1 MKSAADSLVLPRQR
15 RSPAAVLSGAL
26 SSPRAW
32 VYVACAI
39 LAVVVSAALGKD
51 MGWDT
56 LDYHF
61 YAGFSALHDRF
72 GLDYFP
78 AGSQTYFNPY
88 VYVPFYLLARSRL
101 PAIVDASI
109 LAIAQ
114 SGILWL
120 TYEIALRV
128 APRQDQRTR
137 ITIGV
142 CATLLALGNP
152 ILLNQFG
159 SSYADILTSEVVLAG
174 WLLLV
179 VALQTPSA
187 RHVVVAGL
195 LLGAA
200 SALKLTNSV
209 HALSAGVL
217 LLFIPVLWSGKLR
230 YACLFGLAGALGFIL
245 VCLPWSIRLEQHFG
259 NPLFPVLNGIFRSPQ
274 FPTARM
280 LDYRFMPDS
289 LANALLRPFQIVM
302 PAYMVDDELQAPDV
316 RYAVLLIGSILLALR
331 WVWPRGGG
339 ARLEPAAAGAGSRA
353 LLALGCAFLAD
364 WVLWL
369 TASGNGRYFMPGAC
383 IAGVLAVAVISRL
396 CASSKLRAYALAAVL
411 GAQLVQLYLGAGYRL
426 HLPWDG
432 GPWFE
437 VTVPAGL
444 PSAPALYLSYGV
456 QSNSFIVPFLPR
468 GSAFVNVAGDYP
480 LGPDGANGAQ
490 VEALV
495 GRFLPH
501 LRVIAREE
509 RPLDKSLP
517 AVSGVPAAADALM
530 PFNLLP
536 VASGCFSFEVA
547 NEGAQGLMFARQVR
561 VGSPQTTHSRGIQVP
576 QSANGFL
583 ETCRVV
589 QHPSP
594 LAALA
599 PSKRDAEMA
608 FGRLEGACPAL
619 FQPARPV
626 TQYFGENEID
636 HSQIWARRYLNTGL
650 TAWVSRGWVVYID
663 QVRGGPAQYIARE
676 SDLRDPHLSIACG
689 RHDEWYFVKAARS
702 SAGQTRE

>member
-1 MKSAADSLVLPRQR
+1 L
-15 RSPAAVLSGAL
+15 
-26 SSPRAW
+26 
-32 VYVACAI
+32 
-39 LAVVVSAALGKD
+39 VSAALGKD

-109 LAIAQ
+109 LAVAQ
-114 SGILWL
+114 SCVLWL
-120 TYEIALRV
+120 TYEIALRM
-128 APRQDQRTR
+128 APQEERRAR

-142 CATLLALGNP
+142 CAVLLALGNP

-159 SSYADILTSEVVLAG
+159 SSYADIITSEVVLGG

-187 RHVVVAGL
+187 KYIAAAGL

-217 LLFIPVLWSGKLR
+217 LLFIPVRWSGKLR
-230 YACLFGLAGALGFIL
+230 YAGLFGVAVALSLIM

-289 LANALLRPFQIVM
+289 LANALLRPFQILM

-316 RYAVLLIGSILLALR
+316 RYAVLLIASVALVLR
-331 WVWPRGGG
+331 WAWKRRGRG
-339 ARLEPAAAGAGSRA
+339 RLPLAPATVSGRA

-369 TASGNGRYFMPGAC
+369 TASGNGRYFMSGAC
-383 IAGVLAVAVISRL
+383 IAAVLVVVIIFRL
-396 CASSKLRAYALAAVL
+396 CTAPKARAYALTAVL
-411 GAQLVQLYLGAGYRL
+411 GAQLAQLYLGAGYRL

-437 VTVPAGL
+437 VTVPAAL
-444 PSAPALYLSYGV
+444 PSTPALYLSYGV

-490 VEALV
+490 LEALV
-495 GRFLPH
+495 HRFSPH
-501 LRVIAREE
+501 LMVIAREE
-509 RPLDKSLP
+509 RPLDKRLA
-517 AVSGVPAAADALM
+517 AVSGVPASADALL
-530 PFNLLP
+530 PFNLFP
-536 VASGCFSFEVA
+536 IANDCFTFEVA
-547 NEGAQGLMFARQVR
+547 NEGPQGLMFSQQRR
-561 VGSPQTTHSRGIQVP
+561 VGSPHVAQSRGTQVP
-576 QSANGFL
+576 ESPTGYL

-589 QHPSP
+589 PHASP
-594 LAALA
+594 LATLA
-599 PSKRDAEMA
+599 PSKREAEMA
-608 FGRLEGACPAL
+608 FDRLEDACPAL

-650 TAWVSRGWVVYID
+650 TAWASRGWVVYID

-676 SDLRDPHLSIACG
+676 SEMRNPHLSIACG
-689 RHDEWYFVKAARS
+689 RHDEWYFVKVARS
-702 SAGQTRE
+702 PPGKTKE

>member
-1 MKSAADSLVLPRQR
+1 MAL
-15 RSPAAVLSGAL
+15 LSGAF

-32 VYVACAI
+32 TYLACTVM
-39 LAVVVSAALGKD
+39 AVLGSALLGKE

-88 VYVPFYLLARSRL
+88 AYVPFYLLASSRL

-109 LAIAQ
+109 LAVAQ

-120 TYEIALRV
+120 TYEIALQIAPQEGRRMRV
-128 APRQDQRTR
+128 TL
-137 ITIGV
+137 GV
-142 CATLLALGNP
+142 CSVLLALGNP

-159 SSYADILTSEVVLAG
+159 GSYADITTSEIVLGG

-179 VALQTPSA
+179 VALRTPSA
-187 RHVVVAGL
+187 KHIAIAGL

-217 LLFIPVLWSGKLR
+217 LLFVPDRWSERFR
-230 YACLFGLAGALGFIL
+230 YMAFFGLALAFSFFL

-259 NPLFPVLNGIFRSPQ
+259 NPLFPMLNGIFRSPQ

-289 LANALLRPFQIVM
+289 IAAALWRPFEIVV

-316 RYAVLLIGSILLALR
+316 RYAVLLIASVLLALR
-331 WVWPRGGG
+331 WVWRRGRRVSHPVAPLSASGRVLLAVGG
-339 ARLEPAAAGAGSRA
+339 A
-353 LLALGCAFLAD
+353 FLVD
-364 WVLWL
+364 WALWL
-369 TASGNGRYFMPGAC
+369 TASGNGRYFMSGAC
-383 IAGVLAVAVISRL
+383 IAAVLVVAIIFRL
-396 CASSKLRAYALAAVL
+396 CTEPKARTYTLAAVL
-411 GAQLVQLYLGAGYRL
+411 GAQLMQLYLGAGYRI

-437 VTVPAGL
+437 VTVPPAL
-444 PSAPALYLSYGV
+444 PLAPTLYLSYGV
-456 QSNSFIVPFLPR
+456 QSNSFVVPFLPQ
-468 GSAFVNVAGDYP
+468 GSGFINIAGDYP

-490 VEALV
+490 INALIH
-495 GRFLPH
+495 RYSPH
-501 LRVIAREE
+501 LMVVAREE

-517 AVSGVPAAADALM
+517 AVSGVPASADALM
-530 PFNLLP
+530 PFNLRPL
-536 VASGCFSFEVA
+536 AGNCFTFVVA
-547 NEGAQGLMFARQVR
+547 NEGSQGLMFARQQR
-561 VGSPQTTHSRGIQVP
+561 VGSPQAAQSRGVQVP
-576 QSANGFL
+576 QSPTGYL
-583 ETCRVV
+583 EACPAV
-589 QHPSP
+589 PYPAP

-599 PSKRDAEMA
+599 PSKHEAETA
-608 FGRLEGACPAL
+608 FDRLEDACPAL

-626 TQYFGENEID
+626 TQYFGETD

-663 QVRGGPAQYIARE
+663 QVRGGPARYIARE
-676 SDLRDPHLSIACG
+676 SELQNPHLSIECG
-689 RHDEWYFVKAARS
+689 RHDEWYFVNVARS
-702 SAGQTRE
+702 PLSRTSE